1 MTDRELLAEALE
13 VMLSAINSGDW
24 KVDGA
29 CDPHATF
36 VRLTN
41 QLSKPE
47 SDAVLAEP
55 VAWIVDGEIKVRLDM
70 AGKLYYSETNVYEKD
85 VVEQAIQQEPVAF
98 VSGYTNGECVVM
110 PMNPAV
116 VFSVGT
122 ALYNAPVHAIDM
134 SQERVDETAK
144 RKHEPVAW
152 REVVGKTTKYYDYNE
167 EGRGEPLYAAP
178 QPDLARVGEVG
189 VWGEEK
195 NT

>member
-55 VAWIVDGEIKVRLDM
+55 VAW
-70 AGKLYYSETNVYEKD
+70 
-85 VVEQAIQQEPVAF
+85 
-98 VSGYTNGECVVM
+98 
-110 PMNPAV
+110 
-116 VFSVGT
+116 
-122 ALYNAPVHAIDM
+122 
-134 SQERVDETAK
+134 
-144 RKHEPVAW
+144 
-152 REVVGKTTKYYDYNE
+152 REVAGKTTHYYDYNE

-189 VWGEEK
+189 VWGEWVGLTDEERKAFSYFVNWEMLDQIEAKLKEK